1 MSTQHQSLTSKVF
14 DLFQY
19 EKVLQN
25 STIGFLLLLQLKNE
39 RRGSLIYT
47 RGAHVL
53 LKEGAPSGDQRVAK
67 WGEWAATSPYSNY
80 KCQSTFRWRR
90 GRHFPYPWAATSR
103 GRHLSKRGAP
113 PKAHKLNLNVIS
125 HQSNLNHMDVVSF
138 DLLID
143 FAINSSPNLS
153 PFILFL
159 FSLGWFYW
167 IKMHFFGFWG

>member
-1 MSTQHQSLTSKVF
+1 MNYETTSPQLKFASTHEHTAPILTSKVF

-47 RGAHVL
+47 RGAHGL

-80 KCQSTFRWRR
+80 KCQSTFR
-90 GRHFPYPWAATSR
+90 
-103 GRHLSKRGAP
+103 
-113 PKAHKLNLNVIS
+113 
-125 HQSNLNHMDVVSF
+125 
-138 DLLID
+138 
-143 FAINSSPNLS
+143 
-153 PFILFL
+153 
-159 FSLGWFYW
+159 
-167 IKMHFFGFWG
+167 